1 MDLYDKYHREVME
14 RKEERTKDTNRVCD
28 QHLRGFPE
36 SGQPSNS
43 NKRTDHGFK
52 NQKKSSKL
60 RIQAF

>member
-1 MDLYDKYHREVME
+1 ME
-14 RKEERTKDTNRVCD
+14 RKEERTKDTNRICD

-36 SGQPSNS
+36 FGQPSNS

>member
-1 MDLYDKYHREVME
+1 MK
-14 RKEERTKDTNRVCD
+14 RKEECTKDTNHVCD
-28 QHLRGFPE
+28 QHLWGFPE
-36 SGQPSNS
+36 FRQPSNS